1 MAAYVLRVAAGQCFG
16 DLIDFILEFFWRN
29 EKTSV
34 VARVRNRV
42 SKTNVV
48 ASWCVLQNYGFK
60 EHLFF

>member
-34 VARVRNRV
+34 VAHV
-42 SKTNVV
+42 
-48 ASWCVLQNYGFK
+48 
-60 EHLFF
+60 